1 MNHGAR
7 LICSTL
13 VVAAAAAIVAPA
25 QAQRGRF
32 LNKEFPG
39 FAAKDAISGERLE
52 LKDLRGKVVLIDFWA
67 TWCGPCV
74 RELPNVKRTYRKYKD
89 QGFEIV
95 SISLD
100 TNRSKFKSFVRS
112 KGMSWHHVM
121 EGGGWKTRLAGKYG
135 IRSIPAMFVLDPSGV
150 CIAEDVRG
158 RALDTAIERGLA
170 RIPRSKPDPDQPS
183 AKESNP
189 KRPGAEDRKVPRPS
203 AKQREARQAARAAI
217 EKLSGKLAQT
227 RAQLDET
234 TSLLRQFAEKLEP
247 LAEAADRLDA
257 QLPVPDDPDRA
268 NRQFLALLEALAEA
282 RHMAFMLGLTD
293 GETLIALPENP
304 FEALPAGDPRSF
316 VQAKGQLET
325 ARASIQRMQKA
336 YAAVHDELKALHE
349 QMDKVERDL
358 QYAST
363 ASGLDTSLEEVRRKA
378 AGFAGRWRDPWRRQ
392 FKAADELVSELAEPL
407 AALLVELDGFE
418 GRIADVRAL
427 LAAAPRDVAGL
438 TELRDSF
445 GAVCA
450 QLRRIQDR
458 MPSLGVT
465 VQWPAPPPTN
475 PFDGRRLKDR
485 RILKEMAPALDAAE
499 DAVVLAREALQA
511 HKRPF
516 DQLAEQVAAL
526 QEQAERLE
534 SGTSLDELRERF
546 SDLCGEI
553 LALHDRLAAR

>member
-1 MNHGAR
+1 MNHRAR
-7 LICSTL
+7 LTCLGL
-13 VVAAAAAIVAPA
+13 VVAAAVAIVAPA
-25 QAQRGRF
+25 QAQRGRY
-32 LNKEFPG
+32 LNKEFPS

-67 TWCGPCV
+67 TWCGPC
-74 RELPNVKRTYRKYKD
+74 RAELPKVKRTYQKYKD

-150 CIAEDVRG
+150 CIAENVRG

-170 RIPRSKPDPDQPS
+170 KIPRSKPD
-183 AKESNP
+183 
-189 KRPGAEDRKVPRPS
+189 RGPGAEDRSVPRPS

-217 EKLSGKLAQT
+217 AKLSGELAQT

-234 TSLLRQFAEKLEP
+234 TSLPRQFTEKLES

-268 NRQFLALLEALAEA
+268 NRQFLALRKALEEA

-293 GETLIALPENP
+293 GETPIALPENP

-316 VQAKGQLET
+316 VQAKDQLET
-325 ARASIQRMQKA
+325 ARASIKRLQKA
-336 YAAVHDELKALHE
+336 DAAVHNELKALRQ

-358 QYAST
+358 RYAST
-363 ASGLDTSLEEVRRKA
+363 ASGLDTSLEEIRRKA

-392 FKAADELVSELAEPL
+392 FKAAGEIVSELAEPL

-418 GRIADVRAL
+418 GRIADVRTL

-450 QLRRIQDR
+450 QLRRIQDW

-465 VQWPAPPPTN
+465 VRWPAPLPKN

-485 RILKEMAPALDAAE
+485 RVLKEMAPALDAAE

-511 HKRPF
+511 HRKSF
-516 DQLAEQVAAL
+516 DQLAEQLAAL

-546 SDLCGEI
+546 SDLCGKI